1 MLFWFLLFVNCANA
15 LSLSIDIIIVEFGPK
30 EWQYI
35 MELPVDEQWKEIQ
48 RLRSMTRETSIFD
61 PRVRLKIDFVPEVTQ
76 SYRNVK

>member
-1 MLFWFLLFVNCANA
+1 MLFGFLLFVNCANA
-15 LSLSIDIIIVEFGPK
+15 LSLGIDVIIVEFGPK

-35 MELPVDEQWKEIQ
+35 MDLPVDEQWKEIQ
-48 RLRSMTRETSIFD
+48 RLRSMPRETSDFD